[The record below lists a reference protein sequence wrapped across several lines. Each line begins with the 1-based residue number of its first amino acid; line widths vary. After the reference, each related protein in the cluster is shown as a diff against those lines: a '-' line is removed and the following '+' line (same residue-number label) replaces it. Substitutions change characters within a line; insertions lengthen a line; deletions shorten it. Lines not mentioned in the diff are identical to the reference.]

1 MTPAHHDTQ
10 GAGFQ
15 AHSWVNRYNR
25 PTRRKLRTVVACG
38 LIGAVIVGVAG
49 VVLVAGAAG

>member
-15 AHSWVNRYNR
+15 AHSWVNRYDR
-25 PTRRKLRTVVACG
+25 PARRKLRTVAACG
-38 LIGAVIVGVAG
+38 LIGAVIVGVALVGG
-49 VVLVAGAAG
+49 V